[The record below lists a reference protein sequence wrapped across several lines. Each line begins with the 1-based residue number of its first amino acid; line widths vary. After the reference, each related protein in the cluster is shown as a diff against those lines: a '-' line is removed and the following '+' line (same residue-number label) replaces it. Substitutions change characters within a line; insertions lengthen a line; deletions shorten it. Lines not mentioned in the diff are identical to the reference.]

1 MNKFI
6 LPTAIICIII
16 LMSTLLQMSKNQSST
31 QDNTLNI
38 LDTITLPDP
47 DHSSSLSIE
56 TVLQERRSIRDYHD
70 RPLTLSEV
78 SQLLWAAQGVTRPD
92 GYRTAPSAGAL
103 YPLEVYILT
112 GEVNDLPAGT
122 YKYKPHAHE
131 LELITK
137 GDVRL
142 ELCDAALD
150 QSCIKEGAAVIVFC
164 AVYER
169 TTQKYGERGIRYV
182 HMEVGHAA
190 QNIYLQA
197 VSLNLGT
204 VVIGAFH
211 DDEVKQIVNM
221 TDEEQPLY
229 IMPVGGIR

>member
-16 LMSTLLQMSKNQSST
+16 LMSTMLQMSKNQSST

-38 LDTITLPDP
+38 PDTITLPDP

-56 TVLQERRSIRDYHD
+56 TVLQKRRSIRDYHD

-78 SQLLWAAQGVTRPD
+78 SQLRWAAQGVTRPG

-103 YPLEVYILT
+103 YPLEVYIIA

-122 YKYKPHAHE
+122 YKYKHHEHE

-150 QSCIKEGAAVIVFC
+150 QNCIKEGAAVIVFC

-182 HMEVGHAA
+182 HMEAGHAA
-190 QNIYLQA
+190 QNVYLQA

-204 VVIGAFH
+204 VVVGAFH
-211 DDEVKQIVNM
+211 DDEIKQIVNM

-229 IMPVGGIR
+229 IMPVGGI

>member
-6 LPTAIICIII
+6 ITAAIIFIII
-16 LMSTLLQMSKNQSST
+16 LVSTMLQMSKNQSSP
-31 QDNTLNI
+31 QNNTLNI
-38 LDTITLPDP
+38 LDTIILPDP

-56 TVLQERRSIRDYHD
+56 TVLQKRKSIRDYHD

-78 SQLLWAAQGVTRPD
+78 SQLLWAAQGVTRPG

-103 YPLEVYILT
+103 YPLEIYIIA
-112 GEVNDLPAGT
+112 GEVNDLPTGT

-142 ELCDAALD
+142 ELYDAALD
-150 QSCIKEGAAVIVFC
+150 QSCIKEGAVVIVFS

-169 TTQKYGERGIRYV
+169 TTHKYGERGIRYV

-190 QNIYLQA
+190 QNVYLQA
-197 VSLNLGT
+197 VSLDLGT

-211 DDEVKQIVNM
+211 DDDVKRIVNM

-229 IMPVGGIR
+229 IMPLGGI